1 VTIVKVEAVFF
12 SVLALLFLGMIAMQI
27 AGHRYGLRRGS
38 DELCGSSEGTAAVEA
53 ALYALLGLFVAFTF
67 SGASDRLEARR
78 QLIVEE
84 SNAIGTAYLRL
95 DLLPAADQPRIRD
108 EMRRYLESR
117 LTFYDRLL
125 DFRGASAE
133 REHADQLQQQ
143 IWNHALGAAG
153 RAPDT
158 RATLLVLPSL
168 NAMFDAASKRYAAL
182 RMHLPVAIFIQLL
195 LIALVCGFFAGIGMS
210 KRKRPSYLHMVMFA
224 GVIAVTAYVI
234 LNLEYPRVGF
244 GRLRALDIILR
255 EQLAAMK

>member
-1 VTIVKVEAVFF
+1 VTSVKVEAVFF
-12 SVLALLFLGMIAMQI
+12 SVLALLFVGMVGMQI
-27 AGHRYGLRRGS
+27 AGHRYGLRRTT
-38 DELCGSSEGTAAVEA
+38 DELFGSSEGTAAVEA

-67 SGASDRLEARR
+67 SGASDRLENRR

-95 DLLPAADQPRIRD
+95 DLLPAADQPRLRA
-108 EMRRYLESR
+108 EMRGYLETR
-117 LTFYDRLL
+117 LAFYDRLL
-125 DFRGASAE
+125 DFRAAIAE
-133 REHADQLQQQ
+133 RERADQMQQK
-143 IWNHALGAAG
+143 IWSDALAASA
-153 RAPDT
+153 RAPDP
-158 RATLLVLPSL
+158 RATLLVVPSL
-168 NAMFDAASKRYAAL
+168 NAMFDAASKRHAAL

-244 GRLRALDIILR
+244 GRLRALDAILR
-255 EQLAAMK
+255 EQLAAMN

>member
-27 AGHRYGLRRGS
+27 AGHRYGVRRGG
-38 DELCGSSEGTAAVEA
+38 DELFGSSEGTAAVEA

-95 DLLPAADQPRIRD
+95 DLLPEADQPLIRV

-117 LTFYDRLL
+117 LMFYDRLL
-125 DFRGASAE
+125 DFRAAAEE
-133 REHADQLQQQ
+133 RERADRIQQQ
-143 IWNHALGAAG
+143 IWTHALTAAAS
-153 RAPDT
+153 APDT

-182 RMHLPVAIFIQLL
+182 RMHLPVAIFVQLL
-195 LIALVCGFFAGIGMS
+195 LIALCCGFFAGIGMS

-244 GRLRALDIILR
+244 GRLQALDVVLR
-255 EQLAAMK
+255 EQLAAMR

>member
-1 VTIVKVEAVFF
+1 VTSLKVEAVFF
-12 SVLALLFLGMIAMQI
+12 TLLALLFGGMIAMQI
-27 AGHRYGLRRGS
+27 AGHRYGLRRTTN
-38 DELCGSSEGTAAVEA
+38 ELFGSSEGTAAVEA

-67 SGASDRLEARR
+67 SGASDRLENRR

-95 DLLPAADQPRIRD
+95 DLLPAADQPAVRA
-108 EMRRYLESR
+108 EMRSYLASR
-117 LTFYDRLL
+117 LAFYDGLL
-125 DFRGASAE
+125 DFRGALAE
-133 REHADQLQQQ
+133 RQHADQIQQQ
-143 IWNHALGAAG
+143 IWSDALAAAG
-153 RAPDT
+153 RTPDS

>member
-1 VTIVKVEAVFF
+1 VTIVKVEALFF
-12 SVLALLFLGMIAMQI
+12 LVLTLLFLGMVATQI
-27 AGHRYGLRRGS
+27 AGHRYGLRRGG
-38 DELCGSSEGTAAVEA
+38 DELFGSSEGTAAVEA

-84 SNAIGTAYLRL
+84 ANAIGTAYLRL
-95 DLLPAADQPRIRD
+95 DLLPAGDQPLLRG
-108 EMRRYLESR
+108 EMRHYLESR
-117 LTFYDRLL
+117 LAFYDRLL
-125 DFRGASAE
+125 DFRAATAE
-133 REHADQLQQQ
+133 RQHADEIEQQ
-143 IWNHALGAAG
+143 IWSHALDAAA

-168 NAMFDAASKRYAAL
+168 NAMFDAAGKRYAAL

>member
-1 VTIVKVEAVFF
+1 MKVEAVFF
-12 SVLALLFLGMIAMQI
+12 SVLALLFLGMVATQI
-27 AGHRYGLRRGS
+27 AGHRYGIRRGS
-38 DELCGSSEGTAAVEA
+38 DELFGSSEGTAAVEA

-95 DLLPAADQPRIRD
+95 DLLPAADQPTIRV

-125 DFRGASAE
+125 DFHGAAEE
-133 REHADQLQQQ
+133 RERADRIQQQ
-143 IWNHALGAAG
+143 IWTHAVTAAAG
-153 RAPDT
+153 APDT

-244 GRLRALDIILR
+244 GRLRALDVVLR
-255 EQLAAMK
+255 EQLAAMR

>member
-1 VTIVKVEAVFF
+1 
-12 SVLALLFLGMIAMQI
+12 MQI

-38 DELCGSSEGTAAVEA
+38 DELFGSSEGTAAVEA

-67 SGASDRLEARR
+67 SGASDRLENRR

-84 SNAIGTAYLRL
+84 SNAIGTAYLRV
-95 DLLPAADQPRIRD
+95 DLLPAQEQPRIRA

-117 LTFYDRLL
+117 LAFYDQLL
-125 DFRGASAE
+125 DFRKAVAE
-133 REHADQLQQQ
+133 REHSDQIQQQ
-143 IWNHALGAAG
+143 IWTHALDAAA

-158 RATLLVLPSL
+158 RATLLVVPSL

-182 RMHLPVAIFIQLL
+182 RMHLPAAIFIQLL
-195 LIALVCGFFAGIGMS
+195 LIALCCGFFAGIGMS

-255 EQLAAMK
+255 EQLAVMG

>member
-1 VTIVKVEAVFF
+1 VTNVKVEAVFF
-12 SVLALLFLGMIAMQI
+12 AVLALLFAGMIVMQI
-27 AGHRYGLRRGS
+27 AGHRYGLRRTT
-38 DELCGSSEGTAAVEA
+38 DELFGSSEGTAAVEA

-67 SGASDRLEARR
+67 SGASDRLENRR

-95 DLLPAADQPRIRD
+95 DLLPAAEQPALRA
-108 EMRRYLESR
+108 EMRSYLEAR
-117 LTFYDRLL
+117 LAFYDGLL
-125 DFRGASAE
+125 DFRGALAE
-133 REHADQLQQQ
+133 RERADQIQQQ
-143 IWNHALGAAG
+143 IWSDALAAAA

-158 RATLLVLPSL
+158 RATLLMLPSL
-168 NAMFDAASKRYAAL
+168 NAMFDAATKRYAAL
-182 RMHLPVAIFIQLL
+182 RMHLPAAIFIQLL

-244 GRLRALDIILR
+244 GRLRALDLILR

>member
-1 VTIVKVEAVFF
+1 MKVEAVFF
-12 SVLALLFLGMIAMQI
+12 SVLTLLFLGMIGMQI

-38 DELCGSSEGTAAVEA
+38 DELFGSSEGTAAVEA

-67 SGASDRLEARR
+67 SGASDRLEVRR

-95 DLLPAADQPRIRD
+95 DLLPAAEQPHIRD

-117 LTFYDRLL
+117 LAFYDRLL
-125 DFRGASAE
+125 DFRGALAE
-133 REHADQLQQQ
+133 RARADQIEQQ
-143 IWNHALGAAG
+143 IWSDAVAAG
-153 RAPDT
+153 ARAPDT

-168 NAMFDAASKRYAAL
+168 NAMFDAAGKRYAAL

-195 LIALVCGFFAGIGMS
+195 LIALCCGFFAGIGMS
-210 KRKRPSYLHMVMFA
+210 KRQRPSYLHMVMFA

>member
-1 VTIVKVEAVFF
+1 MTSVKVELVFF
-12 SVLALLFLGMIAMQI
+12 AMLAILFAGMIAMQI

-38 DELCGSSEGTAAVEA
+38 NELFGSSEGTAAVEA

-67 SGASDRLEARR
+67 SGASDRLENRR

-108 EMRRYLESR
+108 EMRRYLASR
-117 LTFYDRLL
+117 LAFYDQLL
-125 DFRGASAE
+125 DFRAAIAE
-133 REHADQLQQQ
+133 RERADQIQQE
-143 IWNHALGAAG
+143 IWSDAVAAAS
-153 RAPDT
+153 RAPDS

-168 NAMFDAASKRYAAL
+168 NAVFDAASKRHAAL

-244 GRLRALDIILR
+244 GRLRALDAILR
-255 EQLAAMK
+255 EQLAGMR